1 MGANSVYSATQAALR
16 SFARTWTVDLKDRH
30 IRVNVVSPGFT
41 DTPGLRQL
49 LAARG
54 AEQSLK
60 GASDIIPLGTTGTP
74 DDNRQGCCVPCL
86 RRQQLHHGNGIVCG
100 LRLRASVELI
110 DPRTVIHNPRRKVV
124 REPRAYDLSGPRD
137 PPLTGASRS
146 HCESVVQQLRNQF
159 RY

>member
-1 MGANSVYSATQAALR
+1 
-16 SFARTWTVDLKDRH
+16 RTWTVDLKDPH

-49 LAARG
+49 PAARG

-60 GASDIIPLGTTGTP
+60 GAFDIIPLGTTGTP

-100 LRLRASVELI
+100 WRLRASAELI
-110 DPRTVIHNPRRKVV
+110 DPTTGVIHYPRRKVIAKP
-124 REPRAYDLSGPRD
+124 ELM
-137 PPLTGASRS
+137 T
-146 HCESVVQQLRNQF
+146 
-159 RY
+159 